1 MKTLITRAAL
11 LLAAAFTFANVRA
24 AGPVAP
30 AYPMPA
36 LSTSMERELDHQL
49 NKYVTYPLLE
59 RERNMDGEVYVT
71 FVINTEGKIEIISAH
86 SDNTDLCE
94 YVLNKLSRIDI
105 GSNPGGL
112 WKTEH
117 VRFVFHPEA

>member
-11 LLAAAFTFANVRA
+11 ALATVFTLAHTRA
-24 AGPVAP
+24 AEPIAP
-30 AYPMPA
+30 AIPMPA
-36 LSTSMERELDHQL
+36 LGTSLERELDHQL

-59 RERNMDGEVYVT
+59 RENNMDGEVYVS
-71 FVINTEGKIEIISAH
+71 FVINTEGKIEVISAH
-86 SDNTDLCE
+86 SDNTALCE